1 MQSAKCV
8 HTVCGQ
14 CVQSFECKVYT
25 VCGQWARDQS
35 VAVALLQLLQSQQP
49 TVGKQPLALSHQEM
63 PFGFWTKENHIQYLS
78 VVL

>member
-1 MQSAKCV
+1 MWTVSAKFRVQSAK
-8 HTVCGQ
+8 
-14 CVQSFECKVYT
+14 YT

-49 TVGKQPLALSHQEM
+49 TVGKQPLALSH
-63 PFGFWTKENHIQYLS
+63 PRGAFWTKENHIQSYLS

>member
-1 MQSAKCV
+1 MQSAKY
-8 HTVCGQ
+8 TVCGQ
-14 CVQSFECKVYT
+14 CVQSLECKVYT

-63 PFGFWTKENHIQYLS
+63 PFGFWAK
-78 VVL
+78 